1 MNRSRFLILGPLLF
15 LAVMAVVRQI
25 GPTTYDRWV
34 AEDGWVENLQVVA
47 YVLAI
52 LLALR
57 LAVRMRRRA
66 RPVRHV
72 LAALAVAGLCGLV
85 VLEEISWGQRW
96 LHYDAPVWF
105 RNHNRQDEL
114 TLHNLDHLNQNM
126 HLLYV
131 LVSAVLIAAC
141 RPAARRGP
149 GRALAAYFLPAL
161 LVFGFF
167 LAWPDAIHGSRAECR
182 QAHPAR
188 LTCVVWRDQ
197 EPAELLMAV
206 GVLLLLR
213 HVHRTYLAEPAAAG
227 R

>member
-1 MNRSRFLILGPLLF
+1 MNRARFHILGPLLF
-15 LAVMAVVRQI
+15 LVVMAVVRQI
-25 GPTTYDRWV
+25 GPTSYDRWV
-34 AEDGWVENLQVVA
+34 AEDGWVESAQVAV
-47 YVLAI
+47 YVLAA
-52 LLALR
+52 LLSLR
-57 LAVRMRRRA
+57 LAARLRRQN
-66 RPVRHV
+66 RPVRYV

-85 VLEEISWGQRW
+85 VLEELSWGQRW
-96 LHYDAPVWF
+96 LHYNAPVWF

-114 TLHNLDHLNQNM
+114 TLHNLNHVNQNM

-131 LVSAVLIAAC
+131 LVAMALIAAC
-141 RPAARRGP
+141 RPTARRGP

-167 LAWPDAIHGSRAECR
+167 VIRPTAVHGNLADCR
-182 QAHPAR
+182 EAHPAR

-197 EPAELLMAV
+197 EPAELLLAV

-213 HVHRTYLAEPAAAG
+213 HVGRPCLAAPSPAG